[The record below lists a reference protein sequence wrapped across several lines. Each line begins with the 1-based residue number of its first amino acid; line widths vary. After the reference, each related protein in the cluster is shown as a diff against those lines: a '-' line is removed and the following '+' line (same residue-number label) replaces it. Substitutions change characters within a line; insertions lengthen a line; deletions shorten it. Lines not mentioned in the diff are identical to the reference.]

1 MNNKQEWLEK
11 VKIQS
16 PKKIKNKNSILFF
29 DVNTCLFE
37 VPEELKNDYDINFA
51 ASIVGHEFLW
61 NIHED
66 LRDDKKFILSLME
79 NGYKRNIYDFL
90 SKNLKQDEEL
100 FIKCLERDDSI
111 KRDIEPEI
119 LNNKDVI
126 LKAMKIKNIYKSLD
140 KKYDLDKD
148 VMKIYFDY
156 MPEHFIQ
163 AKKSVFNYF
172 NSLKR
177 KSYLLDFMNNLSKK
191 RENPCRIYNF
201 LSDDV
206 MRDMDLIDV
215 LLKFDPN
222 NIKYVPKDLRED
234 HSFIKNVIEKY
245 KVNELEPIFNNNK
258 ELITKIIEKN
268 GKYLKKFSQYIND
281 IDMVKLALKTYNHI
295 DILTPNMLENKEL
308 VLDILKKDPS
318 ECKHLFSLKKYVNDL
333 DVMKLAIKH
342 DHKLFY
348 HSNSITD
355 IEILNYVVEKTEDFA
370 LVIKEQI
377 QNKEL
382 MFKLINNK
390 ENINLMMCNQNF
402 IYKYKNDIEIVQK
415 IISIDP
421 TQIEKFPKFKKDK
434 DIIFYALQCG
444 LSQINK
450 IDVSL
455 YHDIDIVNSFIKKN
469 SINYINLP
477 LDMKNNHEI
486 ALRSIN
492 NNKDFFM
499 VINNSELEQDIS
511 FYIKAIRKKHEL
523 FEYITENNDL
533 KLNEK
538 IILGY
543 IESCHEKMLTPQIPI
558 DILDNFKCR
567 NVTELKIFLL
577 KNQIEKE
584 LNNTNNSQIFEEKK
598 NKIKI

>member
-1 MNNKQEWLEK
+1 M
-11 VKIQS
+11 KIICIS
-16 PKKIKNKNSILFF
+16 
-29 DVNTCLFE
+29 DY
-37 VPEELKNDYDINFA
+37 EELKKIVDEFNKDSSNGVLFRGEPDILVP
-51 ASIVGHEFLW
+51 SIVKKCSFNSYTDLIVKEKYLLKEF
-61 NIHED
+61 NEYCHKD
-66 LRDDKKFILSLME
+66 YTFKKGNELDWEIRIAAREYGLASSLMDWTL
-79 NGYKRNIYDFL
+79 NLNIA
-90 SKNLKQDEEL
+90 
-100 FIKCLERDDSI
+100 LEF
-111 KRDIEPEI
+111 
-119 LNNKDVI
+119 
-126 LKAMKIKNIYKSLD
+126 A
-140 KKYDLDKD
+140 
-148 VMKIYFDY
+148 
-156 MPEHFIQ
+156 
-163 AKKSVFNYF
+163 
-172 NSLKR
+172 
-177 KSYLLDFMNNLSKK
+177 
-191 RENPCRIYNF
+191 IYNF
-201 LSDDV
+201 LSNDV

-215 LLKFDPN
+215 LLKFDPA

-382 MFKLINNK
+382 MIKLINNK

-455 YHDIDIVNSFIKKN
+455 YHDIDIVNSFIKK
-469 SINYINLP
+469 
-477 LDMKNNHEI
+477 
-486 ALRSIN
+486 
-492 NNKDFFM
+492 
-499 VINNSELEQDIS
+499 
-511 FYIKAIRKKHEL
+511 
-523 FEYITENNDL
+523 
-533 KLNEK
+533 
-538 IILGY
+538 IIVG
-543 IESCHEKMLTPQIPI
+543 
-558 DILDNFKCR
+558 
-567 NVTELKIFLL
+567 
-577 KNQIEKE
+577 
-584 LNNTNNSQIFEEKK
+584 
-598 NKIKI
+598 

>member
-37 VPEELKNDYDINFA
+37 VSEELKNDYDINFA
-51 ASIVGHEFLW
+51 AAIIGNEFLW

-90 SKNLKQDEEL
+90 SKNLKKDEEL
-100 FIKCLERDDSI
+100 FIKCLERDD
-111 KRDIEPEI
+111 
-119 LNNKDVI
+119 
-126 LKAMKIKNIYKSLD
+126 
-140 KKYDLDKD
+140 
-148 VMKIYFDY
+148 
-156 MPEHFIQ
+156 
-163 AKKSVFNYF
+163 
-172 NSLKR
+172 
-177 KSYLLDFMNNLSKK
+177 
-191 RENPCRIYNF
+191 
-201 LSDDV
+201 
-206 MRDMDLIDV
+206 
-215 LLKFDPN
+215 
-222 NIKYVPKDLRED
+222 
-234 HSFIKNVIEKY
+234 
-245 KVNELEPIFNNNK
+245 PIFNNNK

-382 MFKLINNK
+382 MIKLINNK

-523 FEYITENNDL
+523 FAYITENNDL